1 MNWTHRKFLDQLSN
15 FPYVIPKLKF
25 SSMTG
30 TRRLYQRWRKKNH
43 RWFCKRK
50 APETKACAGT
60 LSAKRLS
67 TLTLPNGKCEHCF
80 ITHKKKV
87 SAVSYW
93 HITYLFHIGE
103 GLLSIRYYRISFVVQ
118 KNNRICPKYFQHTK
132 NTHMLKKTREEKR
145 EPFDILKY

>member
-25 SSMTG
+25 SSITG

-67 TLTLPNGKCEHCF
+67 TLTLPNGKCEHCIITTTKKSHCSQLLTHHIFVSHWRRAF
-80 ITHKKKV
+80 INKILLHFICSTKKITEYVQNISNTQRTH
-87 SAVSYW
+87 
-93 HITYLFHIGE
+93 
-103 GLLSIRYYRISFVVQ
+103 
-118 KNNRICPKYFQHTK
+118 IC
-132 NTHMLKKTREEKR
+132 
-145 EPFDILKY
+145 